1 MAPLQDHVPTDFRPP
16 HQAIA
21 FTIPMVTDRTLYY
34 GYCARGDFESAEQ
47 RVTKAEA
54 EADVNEHLADV
65 QAHPHRPRVR
75 ILRGSTPRYLGS
87 CDASDFTASELRD
100 SWAEAA
106 DDVAA
111 HVAAM
116 HQDQSQ

>member
-21 FTIPMVTDRTLYY
+21 FTVPMVTDRTMYY
-34 GYCARGDFESAEQ
+34 GSCARGDFESAEQ
-47 RVTKAEA
+47 RVTKAEAEA

-65 QAHPHRPRVR
+65 QAHPHRPRVQMITR
-75 ILRGSTPRYLGS
+75 FLGS
-87 CDASDFTASELRD
+87 CDAGDFTARELRD
-100 SWAEAA
+100 SRAEAA

-111 HVAAM
+111 HVAVM
-116 HQDQSQ
+116 HEDQTQ